1 MKEKTRKIL
10 FISMFLFFLFLAI
23 LVCFHF
29 TEKIDLAVSSFVATF
44 HTPWLTSFFL
54 FITEFGYIRFLLLF
68 LILILVCFHR
78 ERFAYLLPI
87 HLAIVTL
94 LNFLLKQL
102 FARPR
107 PEFSLITETGFSFP
121 SGHAMVTMA
130 FYGYL
135 LYVVVKL
142 VKKKW
147 LRNSLIV
154 LFVSII
160 FLVGLSRIY
169 LGVHYVTD
177 VLAGYSISLVYLF
190 LVTKIPFFSLE
201 ETS

>member
-1 MKEKTRKIL
+1 MVSPGTICLSFTYSFSDCDPVEL
-10 FISMFLFFLFLAI
+10 
-23 LVCFHF
+23 F
-29 TEKIDLAVSSFVATF
+29 TETAFRK
-44 HTPWLTSFFL
+44 
-54 FITEFGYIRFLLLF
+54 
-68 LILILVCFHR
+68 
-78 ERFAYLLPI
+78 
-87 HLAIVTL
+87 
-94 LNFLLKQL
+94 
-102 FARPR
+102 
-107 PEFSLITETGFSFP
+107 TETRVFSHYRNGFSFP

-142 VKKKW
+142 VKRKW
-147 LRNSLIV
+147 VRNSLIV

>member
-1 MKEKTRKIL
+1 
-10 FISMFLFFLFLAI
+10 
-23 LVCFHF
+23 
-29 TEKIDLAVSSFVATF
+29 
-44 HTPWLTSFFL
+44 
-54 FITEFGYIRFLLLF
+54 
-68 LILILVCFHR
+68 
-78 ERFAYLLPI
+78 
-87 HLAIVTL
+87 
-94 LNFLLKQL
+94 
-102 FARPR
+102 
-107 PEFSLITETGFSFP
+107 
-121 SGHAMVTMA
+121 MVTMA

-142 VKKKW
+142 VKRKW
-147 LRNSLIV
+147 VRNSLIV

-190 LVTKIPFFSLE
+190 LVTKISFFSLE

>member
-23 LVCFHF
+23 FVCFRF

-44 HTPWLTSFFL
+44 HTTWLTSFFL

-130 FYGYL
+130 FYGYS